1 MIQSQNIFFSYKKT
15 QTSFLVCHVASVL
28 KVISGELLPS
38 GFYSALIPINSPNHN
53 YLQILKFQFLGPLSK
68 AEVAYYELSIFLLLI
83 L

>member
-53 YLQILKFQFLGPLSK
+53 YLQILKFQFWAHFPKQKWHIMNSPFF
-68 AEVAYYELSIFLLLI
+68 YC
-83 L
+83 